1 MKKLFLMT
9 LLSVTIQT
17 GYAAKA
23 RTISLQS
30 PDKRIEV
37 SVNIGERLTYMVFQN
52 GKQLLPPSALSM
64 TLDNG
69 EVWGAQARLSHKESH
84 YVCEN
89 ISSPFYRSSRVRDE
103 YNHLKLTFR
112 GGWGLEFRAYNDG
125 VAYRFV
131 NKRNSSFRVVN
142 EEVEYNFEG
151 DCVATVAY
159 VDKRNASFKEQFFS
173 SFENIYTSLPLSQL
187 DEKRLVM
194 LPAVVDVGN
203 GKKVCLI
210 ESDLEAYPGL
220 YLHKTNKGTLQG
232 MFAPYPIKWHQGG
245 HNNLQTMVDE
255 TEDYIAHI
263 NGQRTFPWRGMVIA
277 NADKELAAS
286 DLVYR
291 LAAPMRLTD
300 TSWIRPGKVAWE
312 WWNDCNLEGVDFKT
326 GINNN
331 TYKYYIDFA
340 AAHGIEYVILDEGWA
355 VNLKADLMQVIPEL
369 DLPALVEY
377 GREKQVGII
386 LWAGYLAFERDME
399 NVCRHYAEMGVKGFK
414 VDFMDRDDQEMV
426 EFVHRAAEIA
436 AKYHLI
442 LDLHGMYKPSGLNRT
457 WPNVLNFEGV
467 FGLEQMKFRRP
478 EPDMVTYDVT
488 IPFIRQVAGPMDYTQ
503 GAMRNAAKGN
513 SFICFSEPMSQ
524 GTRCHQ
530 LAAYVVFDSPLTMLC
545 DSPTNY
551 QKEEESL
558 DFIVNIPT
566 IWDETR
572 VLDGKMGEYIVMA
585 RRSKDDVWYIGGLNN
600 WEARD
605 IEIDLSFLEKEGLQA
620 VLYRDGLNADR
631 KGTDYKKETIK
642 LDSDQKLNVH
652 LAPGGGFALRIEA
665 CR

>member
-1 MKKLFLMT
+1 MKKLILMALWCAST
-9 LLSVTIQT
+9 LAV
-17 GYAAKA
+17 YAVKT
-23 RTISLQS
+23 RTVSLQS

-37 SVNIGERLTYMVFQN
+37 LVNMGDQLTYCVSCE
-52 GKQLLPPSALSM
+52 GEEVLSPSVLSM

-69 EVWGAQARLSHKESH
+69 DVWGTEARLSRRKSR
-84 YVCEN
+84 YVCED
-89 ISSPFYRSSRVRDE
+89 IPSPFYRSDRVHDE
-103 YNHLKLTFR
+103 YNDLMLTFR

-131 NKRNSSFRVVN
+131 SERDEPFRVVS
-142 EEVEYNFEG
+142 EEVEYNFDR
-151 DCVATVAY
+151 DCAATVAY
-159 VDKRNASFKEQFFS
+159 VDKRNASFKEQFFN
-173 SFENIYTSLPLSQL
+173 SFENAYTTLPLSQL
-187 DEKRLVM
+187 DGKRLAM
-194 LPAVVDVGN
+194 LPAVVDWGN
-203 GKKVCLI
+203 GKKVCLV

-220 YLHKTNKGTLQG
+220 YLQAAGGTSLRG
-232 MFAPYPIKWHQGG
+232 MFAPYPRTWHQGG
-245 HNNLQTMVDE
+245 HNNLQAVVDE
-255 TEDYIAHI
+255 TEDYIARVD
-263 NGQRTFPWRGMVIA
+263 GPRTFPWRGMVIA
-277 NADKELAAS
+277 CTDKDLAAS

-291 LAAPMRLTD
+291 LASPSRLAD

-326 GINNN
+326 GINND

-355 VNLKADLMQVIPEL
+355 VNLKADLMQVIPEI

-377 GREKQVGII
+377 GRQKGVGIV

-426 EFVHRAAEIA
+426 EFVHRAAETA
-436 AKYHLI
+436 ARQHLI

-457 WPNVLNFEGV
+457 WPNVLNFEGA

-488 IPFIRQVAGPMDYTQ
+488 IPFIRQVVGPMDYTQ
-503 GAMRNAAKGN
+503 GAMRNATKGN

-545 DSPTNY
+545 DSPTSY
-551 QKEEESL
+551 QKEAESL
-558 DFIVNIPT
+558 DFIAGIPT
-566 IWDETR
+566 VWDETR
-572 VLDGKMGEYIVMA
+572 VLDGQLGKYIVTA
-585 RRSKDDVWYIGGLNN
+585 RRSKDVWYVGALNG

-605 IEIDLSFLEKEGLQA
+605 VEVDLSFLGKYDLQL
-620 VLYRDGLNADR
+620 VLYKDGLNADR
-631 KGTDYKKETIK
+631 KGTDYTKESVRLNADRK
-642 LDSDQKLNVH
+642 LTVH
-652 LAPGGGFALRIEA
+652 LAPGGGFALRVET
-665 CR
+665 RQ